1 MLGSFLNRKRTY
13 LKMLKRQKKTK
24 NPFYFKTHL
33 ELRES
38 TGLKARNARE
48 LVSIIKEVPGSVIY
62 YHTHVFLQQHQ
73 FLSPE
78 PPNAFAYWV
87 TTALGEDALGERL
100 GSIDICQFHT
110 IRQLREK
117 LIEVIEAHLFD
128 AKELRNAPAGKEFD
142 FTKSRSVILPTP
154 YVAHN
159 LDEMVEAL
167 RKVTIRS
174 IDFHIFNSR
183 LRLEKG
189 VNDFSNW
196 IETTLGYTKLA
207 LQLSDFDPY
216 TYTLEGLRSHII
228 NIIENS
234 IERELQYAKK

>member
-1 MLGSFLNRKRTY
+1 
-13 LKMLKRQKKTK
+13 MLKRQKKAK

-48 LVSIIKEVPGSVIY
+48 LASLIKEVPGSVIY

-87 TTALGEDALGERL
+87 TKALGEEELGERL

-110 IRQLREK
+110 IRELREK
-117 LIEVIEAHLFD
+117 IIEVIEASLFD
-128 AKELRNAPAGKEFD
+128 AKEIRNAPAGKEFD
-142 FTKSRSVILPTP
+142 FTKSRSIVLPTP

-159 LDEMVEAL
+159 LEDMVKILE
-167 RKVTIRS
+167 KVTMRS
-174 IDFHIFNSR
+174 IDFHVFNAR

-189 VNDFSNW
+189 INDFSYW
-196 IETTLGYTKLA
+196 IDTSLGYQTLA
-207 LQLSDFDPY
+207 SCLNNFDPY
-216 TYTLEGLRSHII
+216 TYTLDGLRNHMIDII
-228 NIIENS
+228 KGSEEWES
-234 IERELQYAKK
+234 KDAKK